1 MTTGAAA
8 TSRSVRKYTAA
19 ATQNNFT
26 PTKNTRRPS
35 RSRSRHARSTRRG
48 RNATYGYDDYREDL
62 RKALEIY
69 EELVETSIR
78 VHGEDHAMTESL
90 LELLWESRN
99 EQLDWSIDDLTPE
112 TRLAYH
118 YNGQYE
124 YSADSE
130 EDADAADAA
139 EVLAIL

>member
-1 MTTGAAA
+1 MLRLLKV
-8 TSRSVRKYTAA
+8 SNHY
-19 ATQNNFT
+19 
-26 PTKNTRRPS
+26 
-35 RSRSRHARSTRRG
+35 H
-48 RNATYGYDDYREDL
+48 YDHGYDDYRYDL
-62 RKALEIY
+62 RKSIEILED
-69 EELVETSIR
+69 LVDDSVR
-78 VHGEDHAMTESL
+78 VRGEDHEYTRL
-90 LELLWESRN
+90 TLDILWKVRD

-118 YNGQYE
+118 YSGQYE